1 MINPA
6 KKGYTAE
13 VEVVDF
19 FKDLGLEAQRSW
31 GSDGRSMRDKDGK
44 TCESDVDI
52 LADLNNIQLKIQVK
66 RRKKIAKFLQ
76 FKNCDIVA
84 TRPDRGSW
92 TFIVNAATMKK
103 LLLNTLGDKTLK
115 DKTFK

>member
-115 DKTFK
+115 DKTLK

>member
-92 TFIVNAATMKK
+92 TFIVNAATMKT
-103 LLLNTLGDKTLK
+103 LLLNTLGEETLK
-115 DKTFK
+115 DKTLK

>member
-1 MINPA
+1 LINPA

-13 VEVVDF
+13 VEVVEF
-19 FKDLGLEAQRSW
+19 LKDLGLKAQRSW

-52 LADLNNIQLKIQVK
+52 LADLKDIQLKIQVK
-66 RRKKIAKFLQ
+66 RRKKIAQFLQ

-84 TRPDRGSW
+84 TRPDRGGW
-92 TFIVNAATMKK
+92 TFIVNAATMKT
-103 LLLNTLGDKTLK
+103 LLLNTLGEESLK
-115 DKTFK
+115 DGSLK

>member
-115 DKTFK
+115 DETFK

>member
-19 FKDLGLEAQRSW
+19 SRTLALRPRRSW
-31 GSDGRSMRDKDGK
+31 GSDGRSMRDKNGRP
-44 TCESDVDI
+44 CESDVDI
-52 LADLNNIQLKIQVK
+52 LADLKDIQLKIQVK

-92 TFIVNAATMKK
+92 TFIVNAETMKT
-103 LLLNTLGDKTLK
+103 LLLNTLGDNKVNGK
-115 DKTFK
+115 G

>member
-1 MINPA
+1 LINPA

>member
-52 LADLNNIQLKIQVK
+52 LADLKNIQLKIQVK

>member
-52 LADLNNIQLKIQVK
+52 LADLKNIQLKIQVK

-103 LLLNTLGDKTLK
+103 LLLNTLGDETLK
-115 DKTFK
+115 DETFK

>member
-1 MINPA
+1 LINPA

-13 VEVVDF
+13 VEVVEF
-19 FKDLGLEAQRSW
+19 LKDLGLKAQRSW

-52 LADLNNIQLKIQVK
+52 LADLKDIQLKIQVK
-66 RRKKIAKFLQ
+66 RRKKIAQFLQ

-92 TFIVNAATMKK
+92 TFIVNADTMKK
-103 LLLNTLGDKTLK
+103 LLINTLGDKSLNDED
-115 DKTFK
+115 DK